1 LNMFVLEY
9 LHTKYP
15 KMPTKMLQDV
25 VATYTR
31 TDTLSLMGK
40 EFGVEDVARWV
51 RSKVRKTR
59 RIQSCRQLKA
69 SMTAPNSASFLF
81 FNR

>member
-1 LNMFVLEY
+1 MNMFVLEY

-31 TDTLSLMGK
+31 TETLSLMGK

-51 RSKVRKTR
+51 RSKVWKAF
-59 RIQSCRQLKA
+59 RINWSRQQKL
-69 SMTAPNSASFLF
+69 S
-81 FNR
+81 